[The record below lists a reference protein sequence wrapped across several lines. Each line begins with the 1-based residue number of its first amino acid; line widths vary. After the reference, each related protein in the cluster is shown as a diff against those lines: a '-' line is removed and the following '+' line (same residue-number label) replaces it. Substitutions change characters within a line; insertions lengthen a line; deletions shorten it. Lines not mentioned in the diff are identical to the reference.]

1 MAKEYT
7 SIRVSESAKK
17 WAADAKGEN
26 ETWDEY
32 IRRCSEH
39 PPEVREFVERET
51 PDPDP
56 DFPEVPRAETVEQMH
71 DAVQTVE
78 QRTGRIERLLE
89 DLQR

>member
-7 SIRVSESAKK
+7 SIRVSESAKQ

-39 PPEVREFVERET
+39 PPEVREFVENTAGVSYDDVVQATRKAIRE
-51 PDPDP
+51 
-56 DFPEVPRAETVEQMH
+56 ELEM
-71 DAVQTVE
+71 
-78 QRTGRIERLLE
+78 GR
-89 DLQR
+89 